1 MAVKPEQPAPEGI
14 AQQAIKKPVSP
25 RLTLLTASGV
35 CSLIVLDTNI
45 VAVTLPSIARDL
57 GANFADIEWV
67 VSAYMLA
74 FAALLLPAGS
84 IADRFGR
91 QKTLLWGLS
100 IFILASIGCGAAPSA
115 LFLDIARAIK
125 GVGAALLLTSALAS
139 IGHTFHDEVE
149 RAKAWAFWG
158 ACMGVAMTAAPTVGG
173 LVTEFLGWRWIF
185 YLNLPVGLLL
195 MAMVWRAVPES
206 RDSQAARLD
215 PWGSLAFSASLLC
228 LIWGLIEANRIGWDS
243 PVTYARLLGGVA
255 LLGLFVV
262 IERLQRRPMVDLQ
275 LFKHPRFIGALLGMF
290 AYAGCA
296 QVMMTLLP
304 FYLQNGLGFSA
315 IASGLGML
323 PFALTM
329 LICPRIGVRL
339 ASRYAP
345 ATLMA
350 AGLTLVG
357 LGNLLSA
364 WATQAGG
371 YLGFALAIAVTGA
384 GAGLLNGDT
393 QKNIMACVP
402 RDRAGMASGMSTT
415 MRFSA
420 IMLAIGV
427 FGALLASHTE
437 QLLHA
442 SLSAQAGQWLGQ
454 VQEITSRVVAGD
466 MNAALSTLPDTARAS
481 VEPLARQAFVGG
493 FSRVL
498 TVAGLLAL
506 LGAWVVGTLM
516 RHPIPQQQTNCSSGC
531 APARDEA
538 GTFHKGSA

>member
-1 MAVKPEQPAPEGI
+1 MRPA
-14 AQQAIKKPVSP
+14 SP

-84 IADRFGR
+84 LADRFGR
-91 QKTLLWGLS
+91 KRTLLCGLGL
-100 IFILASIGCGAAPSA
+100 FILASLGCGAAPNV
-115 LFLDIARAIK
+115 LLLDIARAIK
-125 GVGAALLLTSALAS
+125 GVGAALLLTSALAT

-173 LVTEFLGWRWIF
+173 LITDFIGWRWIF
-185 YLNLPVGLLL
+185 YLNLPVGGLLVL
-195 MAMVWRAVPES
+195 MVLRAIPES
-206 RDSQAARLD
+206 RDTQAARLD

-228 LIWGLIEANRIGWDS
+228 LIWGLIEANRIGWS
-243 PVTYARLLGGVA
+243 HPLTYARLLSGVA
-255 LLGLFVV
+255 LLGLFVL
-262 IERLQRRPMVDLQ
+262 IERVQRRPMVDLQ
-275 LFKHPRFIGALLGMF
+275 LFRHPRFIGALLGMF

-339 ASRYAP
+339 ATRYTP

-357 LGNLLSA
+357 CGNLLAA
-364 WATQAGG
+364 WAVQAGG
-371 YLGFALAIAVTGA
+371 YLSFALAIAVTGA

-402 RDRAGMASGMSTT
+402 RDRAGMASGLSTT

-427 FGALLASHTE
+427 FGALLGSHT
-437 QLLHA
+437 QQRLHA
-442 SLSAQAGQWLGQ
+442 SLGASAAQWLDQAQA
-454 VQEITSRVVAGD
+454 IASRVVAGD
-466 MNAALSTLPDTARAS
+466 MPAALASLPDSAKEL
-481 VEPLARQAFVGG
+481 VEPLARQAFIDG
-493 FSRVL
+493 FGVVL
-498 TVAGLLAL
+498 GVAGLLAL
-506 LGAWVVGTLM
+506 LAAVTVGTLM
-516 RHPIPQQQTNCSSGC
+516 RNPIPQPRPLTLSV
-531 APARDEA
+531 E
-538 GTFHKGSA
+538 

>member
-1 MAVKPEQPAPEGI
+1 MKA
-14 AQQAIKKPVSP
+14 VSP

-35 CSLIVLDTNI
+35 CALIVLDTNI

-57 GANFADIEWV
+57 GASFVDIEWV

-91 QKTLLWGLS
+91 KKTLLWGLS
-100 IFILASIGCGAAPSA
+100 IFILASLGCGAAPNS
-115 LFLDIARAIK
+115 LLLEIARAVK

-139 IGHTFHDEVE
+139 IGHAFHDEGE

-158 ACMGVAMTAAPTVGG
+158 ACMGVAMTAAPTIGG
-173 LVTEFLGWRWIF
+173 LITQYLGWRWIF

-195 MAMVWRAVPES
+195 MWLVKQAIGES
-206 RDSQAARLD
+206 RDPQSARLD

-228 LIWGLIEANRIGWDS
+228 LIWGLIEANRIGWNA
-243 PVTYARLLGGVA
+243 PLTYARISAGVLLMV
-255 LLGLFVV
+255 LFVL
-262 IERLQRRPMVDLQ
+262 IEALQRRPMIDLQ
-275 LFKHPRFIGALLGMF
+275 LFRHPRFIGALLGMF

-315 IASGLGML
+315 VASGLGML

-329 LICPRIGVRL
+329 LICTCIGARL
-339 ASRYAP
+339 ASRYSP
-345 ATLMA
+345 ASMMA

-357 LGNLLSA
+357 CGNLLSD
-364 WATQAGG
+364 WAVDHGG
-371 YLGFALAIAVTGA
+371 YLSFALTTAVTGA

-402 RDRAGMASGMSTT
+402 RDRVGMASGMSTT

-420 IMLAIGV
+420 IVLAIGI
-427 FGALLASHTE
+427 FGALLSSHTE
-437 QLLHA
+437 HTLQA
-442 SLSAQAGQWLGQ
+442 SLKQDAGQWLGQ
-454 VQEITSRVVAGD
+454 SHFIASRVAAGD
-466 MNAALSTLPDTARAS
+466 MPGALSQLPLEAHAQIL
-481 VEPLARQAFVGG
+481 PLATGAFVAG
-493 FSRVL
+493 FSLVL
-498 TVAGLLAL
+498 WVAGVLGL
-506 LGAWVVGTLM
+506 LGALVVGTLM
-516 RHPIPQQQTNCSSGC
+516 RNPIPQSRLAMPQ
-531 APARDEA
+531 
-538 GTFHKGSA
+538 

>member
-1 MAVKPEQPAPEGI
+1 MN
-14 AQQAIKKPVSP
+14 P

-45 VAVTLPSIARDL
+45 VAVTLPTIARDL

-84 IADRFGR
+84 LADRFGR
-91 QKTLLWGLS
+91 KRTLICGLG
-100 IFILASIGCGAAPSA
+100 IFILASLGCGAAPNA
-115 LFLDIARAIK
+115 VFLDIARACK

-158 ACMGVAMTAAPTVGG
+158 ACMGVAMTAAPTIGG
-173 LVTEFLGWRWIF
+173 VITQYVGWRWIF
-185 YLNLPVGLLL
+185 YLNLPVGFLL
-195 MAMVWRAVPES
+195 MLMVLRTVPES
-206 RDSQAARLD
+206 RDTLAARLD
-215 PWGSLAFSASLLC
+215 PWGSLAFSSSLLC
-228 LIWGLIEANRIGWDS
+228 LIWGLIEANRIGWS
-243 PVTYARLLGGVA
+243 NPLTYARLLGGCA
-255 LLGLFVV
+255 LLGLFVL
-262 IERLQRRPMVDLQ
+262 IERVQHRPMVDLQ
-275 LFKHPRFIGALLGMF
+275 LLRHPRFIGALLGMF
-290 AYAGCA
+290 SYAGCA

-323 PFALTM
+323 PFAATM
-329 LICPRIGVRL
+329 LIFPRIGARL
-339 ASRYAP
+339 ARRYAP

-350 AGLTLVG
+350 VGLLLVG
-357 LGNLLSA
+357 TGNLLSA
-364 WATQAGG
+364 WAVDIGG
-371 YLGFALAIAVTGA
+371 YLSFALAIAVTGA

-402 RDRAGMASGMSTT
+402 RERTGMASGMSTT

-420 IMLAIGV
+420 IVLAIGV

-437 QLLHA
+437 HLLQA
-442 SLSAQAGQWLGQ
+442 SLNSTAPQWFDQARG
-454 VQEITSRVVAGD
+454 ITARVVAGD
-466 MNAALSTLPDTARAS
+466 MPAALGLLPEAVRQT

-493 FSRVL
+493 FGLVL
-498 TVAGLLAL
+498 EVAGLLAL
-506 LGAWVVGTLM
+506 LGAAVVGSLM
-516 RHPIPQQQTNCSSGC
+516 RKPMPLMQRANT
-531 APARDEA
+531 
-538 GTFHKGSA
+538 

>member
-1 MAVKPEQPAPEGI
+1 MNRI
-14 AQQAIKKPVSP
+14 SP

-45 VAVTLPSIARDL
+45 VAVTLPTIARDL
-57 GANFADIEWV
+57 GADFADIEWV

-91 QKTLLWGLS
+91 QKTLLCGLG
-100 IFILASIGCGAAPSA
+100 IFILASIGCGATPNA

-158 ACMGVAMTAAPTVGG
+158 ACMGVAMTAAPTLGG
-173 LVTEFLGWRWIF
+173 VITEYIGWRWIF
-185 YLNLPVGLLL
+185 YLNLPVGLFL
-195 MAMVWRAVPES
+195 MAMVWRAIPES
-206 RDSQAARLD
+206 RDEQSARLD

-228 LIWGLIEANRIGWDS
+228 LIWGLIEANRIGWNN
-243 PVTYARLLGGVA
+243 PLTYARLLGGAV
-255 LLGLFVV
+255 LLGLFVI
-262 IERLQRRPMVDLQ
+262 IERLQQRPMVDLD

-290 AYAGCA
+290 VYAGCA

-323 PFALTM
+323 PFAITM
-329 LICPRIGVRL
+329 LIFPRIGVRL
-339 ASRYAP
+339 ARRCPP
-345 ATLMA
+345 ATIMA
-350 AGLTLVG
+350 IGLTLVG
-357 LGNLLSA
+357 SGNLLSA
-364 WATQAGG
+364 WAVSSGG
-371 YLGFALAIAVTGA
+371 YLVFAVAIAVTGA

-402 RDRAGMASGMSTT
+402 RERTGMASGMSTT

-420 IMLAIGV
+420 IVLAIGV
-427 FGALLASHTE
+427 YGALLASHTE
-437 QLLHA
+437 QLLRA
-442 SLSAQAGQWLGQ
+442 SFSAQGGQWLGHT
-454 VQEITSRVVAGD
+454 QEIASRVVAGD
-466 MNAALSTLPDTARAS
+466 MTAAVNLVPEAARPLIES
-481 VEPLARQAFVGG
+481 LARQAFVGG
-493 FSRVL
+493 FSVL
-498 TVAGLLAL
+498 LWVAGLLSLAGAL
-506 LGAWVVGTLM
+506 VVGTLM
-516 RHPIPQQQTNCSSGC
+516 RKPIPVKSPGVMDAMPLSLVPKDT
-531 APARDEA
+531 
-538 GTFHKGSA
+538 H

>member
-1 MAVKPEQPAPEGI
+1 MNR
-14 AQQAIKKPVSP
+14 VSP

-45 VAVTLPSIARDL
+45 VAVTLPTIARDL

-91 QKTLLWGLS
+91 QKTLLWGLG
-100 IFILASIGCGAAPSA
+100 IFILASLGCGAAPNA

-158 ACMGVAMTAAPTVGG
+158 ACMGVAMTAAPTLGG
-173 LVTEFLGWRWIF
+173 LITEFIGWRWIF
-185 YLNLPVGLLL
+185 YLNLPVGALL
-195 MAMVWRAVPES
+195 MAMVWRNVPES
-206 RDSQAARLD
+206 RDTQSARLD

-228 LIWGLIEANRIGWDS
+228 LIWGLIEANRIGWSS
-243 PVTYARLLGGVA
+243 PLTYARLIGGA
-255 LLGLFVV
+255 LLLGLFVV
-262 IERLQRRPMVDLQ
+262 IERMQRRPMVDLQ

-296 QVMMTLLP
+296 QVMMTMLP

-315 IASGLGML
+315 ITSGLGML

-329 LICPRIGVRL
+329 LICPRIGARL
-339 ASRYAP
+339 ASRFTP

-350 AGLTLVG
+350 TGLTLVG
-357 LGNLLSA
+357 SGNLLSA
-364 WATQAGG
+364 WAVNSGG
-371 YLGFALAIAVTGA
+371 YLPFALAIAVTGA

-427 FGALLASHTE
+427 YGALLASHTE
-437 QLLHA
+437 LLLRN
-442 SLSAQAGQWLGQ
+442 SLSGQWPEQIRG
-454 VQEITSRVVAGD
+454 IASRVVAGD
-466 MNAALSTLPDTARAS
+466 MTAALGLLPDTARGV

-493 FSRVL
+493 FSL
-498 TVAGLLAL
+498 LLLVAGLLAL
-506 LGAWVVGTLM
+506 LGALVVGTLM
-516 RHPIPQQQTNCSSGC
+516 RNPIPVPSNHLPET
-531 APARDEA
+531 ARV
-538 GTFHKGSA
+538 

>member
-1 MAVKPEQPAPEGI
+1 MSRVN
-14 AQQAIKKPVSP
+14 P

-45 VAVTLPSIARDL
+45 VAVTLPTIARDL

-91 QKTLLWGLS
+91 QKTLLCGLGL
-100 IFILASIGCGAAPSA
+100 FILASIGCGAAPNA

-158 ACMGVAMTAAPTVGG
+158 ACMGVAMTAAPTLGG
-173 LVTEFLGWRWIF
+173 LITEYIGWRWIF

-206 RDSQAARLD
+206 RDPQSARLD
-215 PWGSLAFSASLLC
+215 PWGSLAFSGSLLC
-228 LIWGLIEANRIGWDS
+228 LIWGLIEANRIGWS
-243 PVTYARLLGGVA
+243 NPTTYARLIGGGL

-262 IERLQRRPMVDLQ
+262 IERLQQRPMVDLK
-275 LFKHPRFIGALLGMF
+275 LFRHPRFIGALLGMF

-339 ASRYAP
+339 SRRFAP
-345 ATLMA
+345 ATMMA
-350 AGLTLVG
+350 SGLALVG
-357 LGNLLSA
+357 CGNLLSA
-364 WATQAGG
+364 WAVGAGG
-371 YLGFALAIAVTGA
+371 YVPFALAIAVTGA

-402 RDRAGMASGMSTT
+402 RERTGMASGMSTT

-420 IMLAIGV
+420 IVLAIGV
-427 FGALLASHTE
+427 YGALLSSHTE
-437 QLLHA
+437 HLLRG
-442 SLSAQAGQWLGQ
+442 SLGQ
-454 VQEITSRVVAGD
+454 AWLDHSQGIASRVVAGD
-466 MNAALSTLPDTARAS
+466 MAAAMSLLPESAHAL

-493 FSRVL
+493 FSWLL
-498 TVAGLLAL
+498 TVAGVLGL
-506 LGAWVVGTLM
+506 LGALVVGTLM
-516 RHPIPQQQTNCSSGC
+516 RHPIPAQVVIHPLPQ
-531 APARDEA
+531 
-538 GTFHKGSA
+538 

>member
-1 MAVKPEQPAPEGI
+1 MYVKP
-14 AQQAIKKPVSP
+14 KVSP
-25 RLTLLTASGV
+25 HLTLLAASGV

-45 VAVTLPSIARDL
+45 VAVTLPTIARDL

-91 QKTLLWGLS
+91 QKTLLWGLG
-100 IFILASIGCGAAPSA
+100 IFILASVGCGAAPTA
-115 LFLDIARAIK
+115 VWLDIARAIK
-125 GVGAALLLTSALAS
+125 GIGAALLLTSALAS

-149 RAKAWAFWG
+149 RARAWAFWG
-158 ACMGVAMTAAPTVGG
+158 ACMGVAMTTAPTVGG
-173 LVTEFLGWRWIF
+173 LITEYIGWRWIF
-185 YLNLPVGLLL
+185 YLNVPVGVCL
-195 MAMVWRAVPES
+195 MFMVRRAVPES
-206 RDSQAARLD
+206 RDPEAARLD

-228 LIWGLIEANRIGWDS
+228 LIWGLIEANRIGWS
-243 PVTYARLLGGVA
+243 NPLTYARMIAGAL
-255 LLGLFVV
+255 LLGLFVM
-262 IERLQRRPMVDLQ
+262 IEQRQQRPMVDLS
-275 LFKHPRFIGALLGMF
+275 LFRHPRFIGALLGMF

-329 LICPRIGVRL
+329 LMCPRIGVRL
-339 ASRYAP
+339 AQRVAP

-350 AGLTLVG
+350 AGLTLVSV
-357 LGNLLSA
+357 GNLLSA
-364 WATQAGG
+364 WAVNSAG
-371 YLGFALAIAVTGA
+371 YLPFALAIAVTGA

-402 RDRAGMASGMSTT
+402 RERTGMASGMSTT

-420 IMLAIGV
+420 IVLAIGV
-427 FGALLASHTE
+427 YGALLSSHTE
-437 QLLHA
+437 SLLHA
-442 SLSAQAGQWLGQ
+442 SLSAQSPQWLDQTQG
-454 VQEITSRVVAGD
+454 IASRVVAGD
-466 MNAALSTLPDTARAS
+466 MAAALSLLPETARPI

-493 FSRVL
+493 FSL
-498 TVAGLLAL
+498 LLWVAGWLGLSGAL
-506 LGAWVVGTLM
+506 LVGTLM
-516 RHPIPQQQTNCSSGC
+516 RNPIPTPKAFSLADQ
-531 APARDEA
+531 
-538 GTFHKGSA
+538 

>member
-1 MAVKPEQPAPEGI
+1 MNRSVN
-14 AQQAIKKPVSP
+14 P

-45 VAVTLPSIARDL
+45 VAVALPSIARDL

-84 IADRFGR
+84 LADRFGR
-91 QKTLLWGLS
+91 KRTLLCGLGL
-100 IFILASIGCGAAPSA
+100 FILASLGCGAAPNA
-115 LFLDIARAIK
+115 LLLDIARALK

-158 ACMGVAMTAAPTVGG
+158 ACMGMAMTAAPTVGG
-173 LVTEFLGWRWIF
+173 LITEYFGWRWIF
-185 YLNLPVGLLL
+185 YFNLPVGALLL
-195 MAMVWRAVPES
+195 WSVLRNVPES
-206 RDSQAARLD
+206 RDTQAARLD

-228 LIWGLIEANRIGWDS
+228 LIWGLIEANRIGWS
-243 PVTYARLLGGVA
+243 HPATTTRLLAGVT
-255 LLGLFVV
+255 LLGLFVL
-262 IERLQRRPMVDLQ
+262 IERLQSRPMVDLQ
-275 LFKHPRFIGALLGMF
+275 LFRHPRFIGALLGMF

-329 LICPRIGVRL
+329 LICPRIGARL
-339 ASRYAP
+339 AGRYAP

-357 LGNLLSA
+357 CGNLLSA
-364 WATQAGG
+364 WAVHAGG
-371 YLGFALAIAVTGA
+371 YLNFALAIAVTGA

-402 RDRAGMASGMSTT
+402 RERTGMASGMSTT

-427 FGALLASHTE
+427 FGALLASHTQ
-437 QLLHA
+437 QLLQGSLHA
-442 SLSAQAGQWLGQ
+442 VPGHWLEQAP
-454 VQEITSRVVAGD
+454 EIASRVVAGD
-466 MNAALSTLPDTARAS
+466 MQGAMAGLPTDAQALL
-481 VEPLARQAFVGG
+481 EPLARQAFVGG
-493 FSRVL
+493 FGLVL
-498 TVAGLLAL
+498 TVAGMLAL
-506 LGAWVVGTLM
+506 LGALVVGRLM
-516 RHPIPQQQTNCSSGC
+516 RNPLPQASGL
-531 APARDEA
+531 
-538 GTFHKGSA
+538 TLKLQ

>member
-1 MAVKPEQPAPEGI
+1 MSR
-14 AQQAIKKPVSP
+14 VSP

-91 QKTLLWGLS
+91 KKTLLWGLS
-100 IFILASIGCGAAPSA
+100 LFILASLGCGAAPSS
-115 LFLDIARAIK
+115 LLLDIARAIK

-173 LVTEFLGWRWIF
+173 LITQYLGWRWIF
-185 YLNLPVGLLL
+185 FINLPIGLLL
-195 MAMVWRAVPES
+195 MALVRHAVPES
-206 RDSQAARLD
+206 RDSQSARLD
-215 PWGSLAFSASLLC
+215 PWGSLAFSGALLC
-228 LIWGLIEANRIGWDS
+228 LIWGLIEANQIGWS
-243 PVTYARLLGGVA
+243 NPLTYARLLGGAA

-262 IERLQRRPMVDLQ
+262 VERVQKRPMVDLQ
-275 LFKHPRFIGALLGMF
+275 LFRHPRFIGALLGMF

-304 FYLQNGLGFSA
+304 FYLQNGLGLSA

-339 ASRYAP
+339 ASRLEP

-350 AGLTLVG
+350 SGLTLVG
-357 LGNLLSA
+357 CGNLLSA
-364 WATQAGG
+364 WAVSSGG
-371 YLGFALAIAVTGA
+371 YLGFGLAIAVTGA

-402 RDRAGMASGMSTT
+402 RERAGMASGMSTT

-427 FGALLASHTE
+427 FGALLAGHT
-437 QLLHA
+437 QDLLQA
-442 SLSAQAGQWLGQ
+442 SLGTQAAAWLDQAQVIA
-454 VQEITSRVVAGD
+454 SRVVAGD
-466 MNAALSTLPDTARAS
+466 MPAAMAVLPESAR
-481 VEPLARQAFVGG
+481 VVVQPLARQAFVGG
-493 FSRVL
+493 FGTVL
-498 TVAGLLAL
+498 WVAGLLAL
-506 LGAWVVGTLM
+506 FGALVVGTLM
-516 RHPIPQQQTNCSSGC
+516 RNPLPGT
-531 APARDEA
+531 PAFSLARE
-538 GTFHKGSA
+538 

>member
-1 MAVKPEQPAPEGI
+1 MNRVN
-14 AQQAIKKPVSP
+14 P

-45 VAVTLPSIARDL
+45 VAVTLPTIARDL

-67 VSAYMLA
+67 VTAYMLA

-91 QKTLLWGLS
+91 QKTLLCGLS
-100 IFILASIGCGAAPSA
+100 LFILASIGCGAAPNA
-115 LFLDIARAIK
+115 LFLDMARAIK

-158 ACMGVAMTAAPTVGG
+158 ACMGVAMTAAPPLGG
-173 LVTEFLGWRWIF
+173 LITESIGWRWIF

-195 MAMVWRAVPES
+195 MVMVWRAVPES
-206 RDSQAARLD
+206 RDPQSARLD
-215 PWGSLAFSASLLC
+215 PWGSLAFSGSLLC
-228 LIWGLIEANRIGWDS
+228 LIWGLIEANRIGWS
-243 PVTYARLLGGVA
+243 NPITYARLIGGA
-255 LLGLFVV
+255 LLLGLFVV
-262 IERLQRRPMVDLQ
+262 IERLQQRPMVDLQ
-275 LFKHPRFIGALLGMF
+275 LFRHPRFIGALLGMF

-339 ASRYAP
+339 SSRFAP
-345 ATLMA
+345 ATMMA
-350 AGLTLVG
+350 SGLALVG
-357 LGNLLSA
+357 GGNLLSA
-364 WATQAGG
+364 WAVGSGG
-371 YLGFALAIAVTGA
+371 YLPFALAIAVTGA

-402 RDRAGMASGMSTT
+402 RERTGMASGMSTT

-420 IMLAIGV
+420 IVLAIGV
-427 FGALLASHTE
+427 YGALLSSHTE
-437 QLLHA
+437 HLLRG
-442 SLSAQAGQWLGQ
+442 SLSAQGTQWLDQAQG
-454 VQEITSRVVAGD
+454 IASRVVAGD
-466 MNAALSTLPDTARAS
+466 MAAAMSLLPDSAQPLI
-481 VEPLARQAFVGG
+481 EPLARQAFVGG
-493 FSRVL
+493 FTL
-498 TVAGLLAL
+498 LLAVAGGLGL
-506 LGAWVVGTLM
+506 LGALVVGTLM
-516 RHPIPQQQTNCSSGC
+516 RHPIPLAGS
-531 APARDEA
+531 APAVAATHRA
-538 GTFHKGSA
+538 RA